1 MLAPSA
7 TQVQR
12 VVEETQSRV
21 ERYYYELR
29 QRLFEFDEVLAV
41 QREETYSRRGGVLR
55 GSTSDVMRTISDLSQ
70 QTARDIVQANLQASA
85 PAATL
90 AKLKQFFPD
99 LQLAE
104 AALQADDAEDLTLAA
119 VAAAV
124 DVKAAAL
131 DAVKPGLAAEAARF
145 LILTQE
151 DTLWKAHMKDM
162 NFVKEWAGLK
172 IYAGSDPITVYREEG
187 LRLYE
192 GLLTQL
198 RQNSAFSFFQYQ
210 PRK

>member
-1 MLAPSA
+1 M
-7 TQVQR
+7 QR

-41 QREETYSRRGGVLR
+41 QREETYSRRGSVLR
-55 GSTSDVMRTISDLSQ
+55 GSASDVVRTISDLSQ
-70 QTARDIVQANLQASA
+70 QTARDIVKANLQASA

-99 LQLAE
+99 VQLEE
-104 AALQADDAEDLTLAA
+104 AALQADNAEEVTLAA

-124 DVKAAAL
+124 YAKAAAL

-162 NFVKEWAGLK
+162 SFVKEWAGLK
-172 IYAGSDPITVYREEG
+172 IYAGSDPISVYREEG

-192 GLLTQL
+192 GLLRQL

>member
-1 MLAPSA
+1 M
-7 TQVQR
+7 QVQR

-41 QREETYSRRGGVLR
+41 QREQTYARRGGVLR
-55 GSTSDVMRTISDLSQ
+55 GSADAVMRTISDLSQ
-70 QTARDIVQANLQASA
+70 QTARDIVKANLQASQ

-99 LQLAE
+99 VQLEQVTLQG
-104 AALQADDAEDLTLAA
+104 DDAEQLTLAA

-124 DVKAAAL
+124 NAKAAAL

-162 NFVKEWAGLK
+162 SFVKEWAGLK
-172 IYAGSDPITVYREEG
+172 IYAGSDPINVYREEG
-187 LRLYE
+187 LRLYQ

-198 RQNSAFSFFQYQ
+198 RQNLAFSFSQYQ
-210 PRK
+210 PRM